1 MNDTQ
6 LITKILHRDRSALH
20 YFYSTYKPELLR
32 HIENKVANPK
42 DAEEILQD
50 TLFAFLEAV
59 RDFAGKS
66 TIRTFLWSIAG
77 HKIIDYYRRKKIKQ
91 VVFSQ
96 IPQLESLIS
105 PLISPED
112 EMEVKL
118 LKNKINLAL
127 GKLLPK
133 YRSAL
138 LFKYMD
144 NLTVADIA
152 EKFAV
157 TGRGAESIL
166 SRARRAF
173 VKAYISI

>member
-1 MNDTQ
+1 MDDTQ
-6 LITKILHRDRSALH
+6 LIKKILHRDRSALH
-20 YFYSTYKPELLR
+20 YFYSTYKSELLR
-32 HIENKVANPK
+32 HIENRVANPK

-105 PLISPED
+105 PLVSPED
-112 EMEVKL
+112 EMEAKL
-118 LKNKINLAL
+118 LKHKINQAL
-127 GKLLPK
+127 GALLPK
-133 YRSAL
+133 YRTAL
-138 LFKYMD
+138 LFKYID
-144 NLTVADIA
+144 NLTVSEISQ
-152 EKFAV
+152 KLAV
-157 TGRGAESIL
+157 SFRGAESIL
-166 SRARRAF
+166 FRARRAF